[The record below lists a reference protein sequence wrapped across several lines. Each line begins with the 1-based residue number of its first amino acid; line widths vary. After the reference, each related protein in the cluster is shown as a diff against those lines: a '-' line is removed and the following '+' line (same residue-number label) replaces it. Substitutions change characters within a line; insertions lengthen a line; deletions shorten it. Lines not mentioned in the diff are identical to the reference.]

1 MNDNGNEGLRA
12 LWFIV
17 AFLLALAVF
26 SNLSTFFL
34 LMMLVLAG
42 LWVARNVNVNEL
54 RQNFDV
60 FNTNTADRTR
70 YDDEDFFDDDEEEE
84 PVVRREPVYRH
95 ALTAVEN
102 AGLDPDTVKVLAVDL
117 GVIAF
122 REDGNATVY
131 RTWTVPEDARS
142 IQPFVTLRLP
152 TAATGRIRFEIL
164 DAAGKSVFVS
174 ETDHRLEPGRN
185 FINPPARLALRNH
198 PDLSGRWQLRIS
210 ADNVLLAVHRFEFAE
225 PATAK
230 IRQHLGEDG
239 EIRTDSRL
247 LLDETATPRMSLDEL
262 LAYQEEEEKARR
274 S

>member
-1 MNDNGNEGLRA
+1 MNDNNEGMRA

-42 LWVARNVNVNEL
+42 MWVLRNVNVNEL
-54 RQNFDV
+54 RQNMDV
-60 FNTNTADRTR
+60 FTNSAAQRSHIE
-70 YDDEDFFDDDEEEE
+70 DDIFDEEDEEEE
-84 PVVRREPVYRH
+84 PVVQREPVYRH

-102 AGLDPDTVKVLAVDL
+102 AGLNPDTVKVLAVDL

-122 REDGNATVY
+122 RDDGSATVY

-164 DAAGKSVFVS
+164 DAAGQSVFVS
-174 ETDHRLEPGRN
+174 ETDHRLEAGRN
-185 FINPPARLALRNH
+185 FINPPARLSLRNH
-198 PDLSGRWQLRIS
+198 PELEGRWQLRIS
-210 ADNVLLAVHRFEFAE
+210 ADDVLLAVHRFEFAE
-225 PATAK
+225 PAAAK
-230 IRQHLGEDG
+230 IRQNLGEDG

-247 LLDETATPRMSLDEL
+247 LLNDTPTPRMSLDDL
-262 LAYQEEEEKARR
+262 LAYQDEEEKARR